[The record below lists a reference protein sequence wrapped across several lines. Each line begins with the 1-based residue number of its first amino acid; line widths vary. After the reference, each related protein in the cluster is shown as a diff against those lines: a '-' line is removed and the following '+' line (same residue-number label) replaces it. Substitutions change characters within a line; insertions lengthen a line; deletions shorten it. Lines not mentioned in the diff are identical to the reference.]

1 MISVALFGVGRAGGE
16 VVKEIAANGQF
27 RLSAVFC
34 RDGSPKAGQPVSSLL
49 QIAELGVRVSEIS
62 QAPRIL
68 EETKPDVCIDFS
80 SHLCAA
86 TILDACAPL
95 KVPCV
100 LCTTGFAA
108 EELSELRAFVERS
121 GMCAVYAPNV
131 TLGVNVL
138 IAALKVVAR
147 ALPDFDYRITETHH
161 NKKFDKPSGT
171 ARVIADAIETELE
184 KEDARRYVPIHSI
197 RAGGYIGLHEVLL
210 ANDCER
216 LSLTHESFNRRAFA
230 RGALAAAKFVLGKT
244 GWYGMQDVVNIPV
257 SRARAAVRVDA
268 E

>member
-1 MISVALFGVGRAGGE
+1 MISVALFGIGRAGGE
-16 VVKEIAANGQF
+16 VVKEIATSGQF

-49 QIAELGVRVSEIS
+49 QIGDLGVQVNEIS
-62 QAPRIL
+62 QAQRIL
-68 EETKPDVCIDFS
+68 EETQPDVCVDFS
-80 SHLCAA
+80 SHTCAD
-86 TILDACAPL
+86 TVLNACAPQ
-95 KVPCV
+95 KIPCV
-100 LCTTGFAA
+100 LCTTGFSA
-108 EELSELRAFVERS
+108 EELDDLRAFVERS
-121 GMCAVYAPNV
+121 GMGAVYAPNV

-161 NKKFDKPSGT
+161 NKKYDKPSGT

-197 RAGGYIGLHEVLL
+197 RAGGYVGLHEVLL

-216 LSLTHESFNRRAFA
+216 LSFTHESFNRRAFA
-230 RGALAAAKFVLGKT
+230 RGALAAAKFVIGKT

-257 SRARAAVRVDA
+257 SRAHATVNIDA

>member
-1 MISVALFGVGRAGGE
+1 MISVALFGIGRAGGE
-16 VVKEIAANGQF
+16 VVKEIATSGQF

-49 QIAELGVRVSEIS
+49 QIGDLGVQVNEIS
-62 QAPRIL
+62 QAQRIL
-68 EETKPDVCIDFS
+68 EETQPDVCVDFS
-80 SHLCAA
+80 SHTCVNTVLN
-86 TILDACAPL
+86 ACAPQ
-95 KVPCV
+95 KTPCV
-100 LCTTGFAA
+100 LCTTGFSA
-108 EELSELRAFVERS
+108 EELDDLRAFVERS
-121 GMCAVYAPNV
+121 GMGAVYAPNV

-161 NKKFDKPSGT
+161 NKKYDKPSGT

-197 RAGGYIGLHEVLL
+197 RAGGYVGLHEVLL

-216 LSLTHESFNRRAFA
+216 LSFAHESFNRRAFA
-230 RGALAAAKFVLGKT
+230 RGALAAARFVIGRT

-257 SRARAAVRVDA
+257 SRAHAAVNIDA

>member
-1 MISVALFGVGRAGGE
+1 MISVALFGIGRAGGE
-16 VVKEIAANGQF
+16 VVKEIATSGQF
-27 RLSAVFC
+27 HLCAVFC

-49 QIAELGVRVSEIS
+49 QIGELGVQVNELS
-62 QAPRIL
+62 QAPRVL
-68 EETKPDVCIDFS
+68 EETKPDVCVDFS
-80 SHLCAA
+80 NHACAA
-86 TILDACAPL
+86 AILSACAPQ
-95 KVPCV
+95 KIPCV

-108 EELSELRAFVERS
+108 EELEELSAFVQQN
-121 GMCAVYAPNV
+121 GMGAVYAPNV

-138 IAALKVVAR
+138 IAAIKVVAR

-171 ARVIADAIETELE
+171 ARVIADAIENELE
-184 KEDARRYVPIHSI
+184 KEDVRRYVPIHSI

-216 LSLTHESFNRRAFA
+216 LSFTHESFNRRAFA
-230 RGALAAAKFVLGKT
+230 RGALAAAKFVIGKT

-257 SRARAAVRVDA
+257 SRAHAAVSIDA
-268 E
+268 D